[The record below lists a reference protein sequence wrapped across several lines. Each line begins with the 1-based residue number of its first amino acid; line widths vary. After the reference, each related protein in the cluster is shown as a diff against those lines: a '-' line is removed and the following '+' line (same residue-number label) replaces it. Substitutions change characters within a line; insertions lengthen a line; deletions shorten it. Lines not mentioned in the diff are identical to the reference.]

1 GHGDEPSSRS
11 SAGDEVNREA
21 LFDAAHNTLPR
32 SGLFDLAC
40 GADRKSDHA
49 VQFLRDRLG
58 LLRELDPGEEPAS
71 LRCLFEG
78 RVVEKVSGDFED
90 AALRK
95 VHLLGPRGVVE
106 VDVCSGGK
114 SASAVPLE
122 HISGI
127 VPAGPLDVGSDEE
140 GPPDALLGGDR
151 KSTRL
156 NSSHVKISYAV
167 FCLKKKILTTS

>member
-1 GHGDEPSSRS
+1 YCFIHLPAVAIFTLSLHD
-11 SAGDEVNREA
+11 A
-21 LFDAAHNTLPR
+21 LPI
-32 SGLFDLAC
+32 S
-40 GADRKSDHA
+40 
-49 VQFLRDRLG
+49 
-58 LLRELDPGEEPAS
+58 S

-140 GPPDALLGGDR
+140 GPPDALLGGLLVCGEDCGFPQR
-151 KSTRL
+151 
-156 NSSHVKISYAV
+156 
-167 FCLKKKILTTS
+167 